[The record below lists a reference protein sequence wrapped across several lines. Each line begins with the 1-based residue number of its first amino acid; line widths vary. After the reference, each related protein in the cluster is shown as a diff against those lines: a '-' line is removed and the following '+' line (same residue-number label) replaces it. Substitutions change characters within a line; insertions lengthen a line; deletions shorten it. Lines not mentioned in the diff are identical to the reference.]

1 MPTLPPPRLDY
12 ASPGSGWFAKVLAA
26 VLSLGLLALAVV
38 FSLAALVVVAVGGL
52 ALWGWL
58 HWKTRGLRRQA
69 AANRR
74 AQADPGPGA
83 GAGPQIIEG
92 ECMRQPDEAA
102 HQ

>member
-1 MPTLPPPRLDY
+1 MTTLPPRLDY
-12 ASPGSGWFAKVLAA
+12 ASPGNGWFARLLAA
-26 VLSLGLLALAVV
+26 VLSLGLLALALV

-69 AANRR
+69 TAANR
-74 AQADPGPGA
+74 APGTAPNAAPDLGT
-83 GAGPQIIEG
+83 QIIEG
-92 ECMRQPDEAA
+92 ECVRQSDEAA